1 MRRRSGAASGHV
13 APALF
18 SKVAAASTPTGAP
31 SATADRGVAGAGQVG
46 ACGSCLLA
54 RTSCW
59 NWGRPMRE
67 WRGAILLAV
76 DTCRLSGQGI
86 LRFSSEVGGWFNKFG
101 YISAGSPKVWL
112 YFGNR
117 TSESRVRHS
126 EALEVRTRAMLQKEW
141 FLLGIHII

>member
-46 ACGSCLLA
+46 ACGP
-54 RTSCW
+54 CW
-59 NWGRPMRE
+59 SWRRPMRRDPSWGRHLSPVGSDRMAKE
-67 WRGAILLAV
+67 P
-76 DTCRLSGQGI
+76 SGQGI